1 MISLTEASRR
11 QNEASTPGNST
22 WLSANA
28 GSGKTRVLTDR
39 VARLLLQGADPQGIL
54 CLTFTKAAASEMQN
68 RLFDRL
74 GKWSMQDDASLR
86 DALTGLGEAGP
97 LDLNHARTL
106 FARAIETPGGLKI
119 QTIHAFCGALLRKF
133 PIEAGVAPGFVEIDD
148 AQRAE
153 LMQEALDHV
162 ADTAPEA
169 FDAFAPLLSDKTISE
184 TLTTLISKKEG
195 LGCLAAL
202 SDAKTALGLAQDA
215 DPLSTAFNGTEPD
228 LMPRVLATLS
238 AAKQGKTL
246 ETICA
251 VFGGIDWTHPTEDDL
266 SALGRLFLYASA
278 SGDNK
283 IGDPKFNSIPPKK
296 AQEDLGALLLPL
308 QDFMQRVSDA
318 RRVEFAIR
326 AAENTAALHAFAK
339 LFLARYE
346 DAKTLRGWLDFDDL
360 ILKAR
365 ALLSDPS
372 VAAWVLY
379 RLDGGIDHVL
389 IDEAQDTSPA
399 QWDLIRLLTEE
410 IGAGEGTRS
419 DLARSFFVVG
429 DKKQSIYSFQG
440 AAPDAFDDM
449 EAEFGEKLAQIGAPF
464 QSRSLAFSFRS
475 SAAILRTVDAT
486 FEMAGDA
493 GFATDEKHRAFHG
506 QKPGRVDLWP
516 MIAPTASPEDPP
528 WTDPVDRIP
537 ETHHTVTLANAVAD
551 RIAHMLDPRSP
562 EMIPDGSDD
571 AGYHLRPVRPGD
583 IMILVQ
589 SRSTLFKELIRACKS
604 RNLPIAGADRLR
616 VGAELAVRD
625 LMALLTFL
633 ATPEDSLSLA
643 VALRSPLFG
652 WSEQDLFT
660 LAHHRTEPHLW
671 ERLRNQGD
679 AHPNT
684 LEMLVDLR
692 NQIDFLRPY
701 ELFERILTR
710 HSGRAKLLGRL
721 GTEAEDGIDAI
732 LAQALAYEIAD
743 VPSLTGFLRWAQADD
758 LEIKRQLESDANLIR
773 VMTVHGAKGLEA
785 PIVILPDCAARKSD
799 VKDEILLSK
808 EGPMWRVGAEDQ
820 PSAMTAV
827 LETRKAA
834 DQRERQRLLY
844 VAMTR
849 AETWL
854 IVAGAGKTSKD
865 GSDWHSTVATGLDKV
880 DATEF
885 DHPAGVGLRLEH
897 GVWALETKPETDA
910 ASAKSTL
917 LEPYFTTPVATT
929 PDREDPLSP
938 SDLGGA
944 KALPS
949 ELGQDEEI
957 AKARGTYMHL
967 MLEVASTHEPQ
978 ARSDACRSVPPPPD
992 MQPSVAEAALSE
1004 VLRVFET
1011 TALEWVFDPDGLSE
1025 AALAGQINGVPLHGI
1040 IDRLIISPDVVH
1052 IIDFKTNQAVPDTP
1066 NDCPEGL
1073 LRQMGAYAR
1082 LAKDIYPDRNIET
1095 GILWTAT
1102 PRFMSLP
1109 QNMVSD
1115 ALARAPRLDGL
1126 RLST

>member
-86 DALTGLGEAGP
+86 DALTGLGETGP

-202 SDAKTALGLAQDA
+202 SDAKTALGLARDA

-266 SALGRLFLYASA
+266 SALGRLFLYGSA

-440 AAPDAFDDM
+440 ADADGFDDM
-449 EAEFGEKLAQIGAPF
+449 F
-464 QSRSLAFSFRS
+464 SRFRKQLLSTTGLQALQLEHSFRS
-475 SAAILRTVDAT
+475 SPAILQFVDAT
-486 FEMAGDA
+486 FPEDHSLHSRH
-493 GFATDEKHRAFHG
+493 TAFHD
-506 QKPGRVDLWP
+506 KLPGRVDLWP
-516 MIAPTASPEDPP
+516 LVPKAEETPDRDFR
-528 WTDPVDRIP
+528 DPVDRIAP
-537 ETHHTVTLANAVAD
+537 NHEVKTLARHIAREVKRLIMAGTRIPTPDED
-551 RIAHMLDPRSP
+551 RAMT
-562 EMIPDGSDD
+562 
-571 AGYHLRPVRPGD
+571 AGDVL
-583 IMILVQ
+583 ILVQ
-589 SRSTLFKELIRACKS
+589 RRAALFVELIRALKS
-604 RNLPIAGADRLR
+604 EGLPVAGADRLKI
-616 VGAELAVRD
+616 GDELAVKD
-625 LMALLTFL
+625 ILSLLRFL
-633 ATPEDSLSLA
+633 TLPEDSLSLA
-643 VALRSPLFG
+643 EALRSPLFG
-652 WSEQDLFT
+652 WSEDDLFR
-660 LAHHRTEPHLW
+660 LAAQRDEKHLW
-671 ERLRNQGD
+671 TTLRNRAEQYPETM
-679 AHPNT
+679 AI
-684 LEMLVDLR
+684 LEDLR
-692 NQIDFLRPY
+692 SQVDFLRPY
-701 ELFERILTR
+701 ELIERILSR
-710 HSGRAKLLGRL
+710 HNGRYRLMSRL
-721 GTEAEDGIDAI
+721 GPEIQDALDELTHQAMAFEASS
-732 LAQALAYEIAD
+732 
-743 VPSLTGFLRWAQADD
+743 VPSLTGFVAWMDGQEF
-758 LEIKRQLESDANLIR
+758 EIKRELDTEGNTIR

-785 PIVILPDCAARKSD
+785 PLVILPDTLKAKKTKGESFLTDGEGRLLTVPPAKARPD
-799 VKDEILLSK
+799 VLQDLVE
-808 EGPMWRVGAEDQ
+808 ED
-820 PSAMTAV
+820 
-827 LETRKAA
+827 LEA
-834 DQRERQRLLY
+834 DQAERERLLY

-854 IVAGAGKTSKD
+854 IICGAGQSDDKAPTWYSAASD
-865 GSDWHSTVATGLDKV
+865 GMDRLQSTDLVCPTGTGLRFEQSAWPASRKEAADETRGV
-880 DATEF
+880 Q
-885 DHPAGVGLRLEH
+885 DHP
-897 GVWALETKPETDA
+897 VWARTL
-910 ASAKSTL
+910 AS
-917 LEPYFTTPVATT
+917 PVPKAVPTV
-929 PDREDPLSP
+929 SP
-938 SDLGGA
+938 SELGGA
-944 KALPS
+944 KALPGEPATDDPLRYGRMLHLLLEHLPEHPS
-949 ELGQDEEI
+949 DRWVAVARAVLAASEDVPDEDEVLGLVDDARRVLEDPTCAAIFKAGLAEVPITAEVPELGG
-957 AKARGTYMHL
+957 R
-967 MLEVASTHEPQ
+967 LE
-978 ARSDACRSVPPPPD
+978 
-992 MQPSVAEAALSE
+992 
-1004 VLRVFET
+1004 
-1011 TALEWVFDPDGLSE
+1011 
-1025 AALAGQINGVPLHGI
+1025 GI
-1040 IDRLIISPDVVH
+1040 IDRLIIEDDRVLVV
-1052 IIDFKTNQAVPDTP
+1052 DFKSNAVIPASTDQVPD
-1066 NDCPEGL
+1066 GIL
-1073 LRQMGAYAR
+1073 SQMGAY
-1082 LAKDIYPDRNIET
+1082 LAALSRIYPGKPIET
-1095 GILWTAT
+1095 AILWTRGPVFMPLTHDIVMNTLQRTAT
-1102 PRFMSLP
+1102 S
-1109 QNMVSD
+1109 
-1115 ALARAPRLDGL
+1115 
-1126 RLST
+1126 